1 LRARPSTLCD
11 PTSGFMILCIA
22 LGLAVSHSQREALPR
37 NVVTIDDQSS
47 EADEGRELRT
57 YFFGRPRTMIMPAI
71 SLLPFPLWN
80 SQ

>member
-1 LRARPSTLCD
+1 MSLRST
-11 PTSGFMILCIA
+11 IK
-22 LGLAVSHSQREALPR
+22 
-37 NVVTIDDQSS
+37 SS